1 MELSFMPK
9 TKKQKIK
16 NKLKYAADIIGGE
29 LICGGMGAAL
39 GPFTVAPALWNNTS
53 QPDEKSDGLERG
65 KFRGISA
72 VFMAPI
78 CSPLTIT
85 LGPCYGF
92 KKGIHVGKR
101 FGLKEGIKI
110 MIEESFANIPTVYSY
125 RYGYHAF
132 TADLAKK
139 KYLKI
144 KVKDSDDE
152 ENQVAKTSI
161 VIASVCERD
170 DAMQRRGKEKKITFF
185 STLPPELCVHIATMQ
200 KITMEEGDARKIAE
214 ENYKP
219 LRFAK
224 Y

>member
-1 MELSFMPK
+1 MPK
-9 TKKQKIK
+9 TKK

-39 GPFTVAPALWNNTS
+39 GPFTATAEVWNNIS
-53 QPDEKSDGLERG
+53 QPDEKSEELGRD
-65 KFRGISA
+65 KFWGISA
-72 VFMAPI
+72 VLMAPI
-78 CSPLTIT
+78 YLPLTMT

-92 KKGIHVGKR
+92 KKGFHVGKE

-110 MIEESFANIPTVYSY
+110 IKEESFDMPVYVEDTPVY
-125 RYGYHAF
+125 KDGYHAF
-132 TADLAKK
+132 RADLAKK
-139 KYLKI
+139 EYLNI
-144 KVKDSDDE
+144 KVQDSDNE
-152 ENQVAKTSI
+152 TSQVAKTSI

-200 KITMEEGDARKIAE
+200 KVTMEEDDARLIAE